1 MPFFKHQQEFSIFG
15 AQFQSKMLPI
25 KKDIKLVRSLS
36 QKKFRKE
43 LGLFIVEGKK
53 MVEEA
58 IQSEFD
64 VDAIYS
70 TDPQWAEKN
79 QAFLV
84 NAKEM
89 EQMTALNNPSP
100 FLAVIK
106 IKERS
111 TPVNTNSFH
120 LILDGISDPGNMGT
134 ILRTCEWFG
143 INQVVCSEDCVELYN
158 PKVVQSTM
166 GSIFRVNVSYCNIQ
180 EYTDNLKAKGFKIY
194 GADLEGDNALK
205 SEISNPSVLV
215 IGSESHGIRPEM
227 ESKLTHKLFI
237 PGRGEAESLNAAV
250 ATSILVAQW
259 FRHQA

>member
-1 MPFFKHQQEFSIFG
+1 
-15 AQFQSKMLPI
+15 MLPI

-58 IQSEFD
+58 IQSNFD

-70 TDPQWAEKN
+70 TDPQWAESN
-79 QAFLV
+79 DAFLV

-100 FLAVIK
+100 YLAVLKAKNNIAP
-106 IKERS
+106 E
-111 TPVNTNSFH
+111 NTDQFH

-143 INQVVCSEDCVELYN
+143 IHQVVCSEDCVELYN

-166 GSIFRVNVSYCNIQ
+166 GSIFRVNVTYCNIQ
-180 EYTDNLKAKGFKIY
+180 EYADKLRSRNFNIY
-194 GADLEGDNALK
+194 GADLEGDDALK
-205 SEISNPSVLV
+205 SEIANKSVLV
-215 IGSESHGIRPEM
+215 IGSESHGIRPQM
-227 ESKLTHKLFI
+227 EQKLTHKLFI

-259 FRHQA
+259 FRHSA